1 MILLQ
6 NSWKYLKSSKTIKKN
21 SPKKISNGKFNP
33 NKQRFAPNQLS
44 DMTQEEFRAK
54 YLNLDVEQIRAMK
67 ESGAFRELHP
77 EITKDLPES
86 FDWREKGVVTPV
98 KSQGDCGSCWSFATA
113 ATMES
118 QYLLK
123 TNKTLIMSEQ

>member
-6 NSWKYLKSSKTIKKN
+6 NSWKNLKSSKTIKKN

-67 ESGAFRELHP
+67 ESGAFR
-77 EITKDLPES
+77 
-86 FDWREKGVVTPV
+86 
-98 KSQGDCGSCWSFATA
+98 
-113 ATMES
+113 
-118 QYLLK
+118 
-123 TNKTLIMSEQ
+123 

>member
-1 MILLQ
+1 
-6 NSWKYLKSSKTIKKN
+6 
-21 SPKKISNGKFNP
+21 
-33 NKQRFAPNQLS
+33 
-44 DMTQEEFRAK
+44 MTQEEFRAK

-67 ESGAFRELHP
+67 ESGVFRELHP
-77 EITKDLPES
+77 ETTKDLPES